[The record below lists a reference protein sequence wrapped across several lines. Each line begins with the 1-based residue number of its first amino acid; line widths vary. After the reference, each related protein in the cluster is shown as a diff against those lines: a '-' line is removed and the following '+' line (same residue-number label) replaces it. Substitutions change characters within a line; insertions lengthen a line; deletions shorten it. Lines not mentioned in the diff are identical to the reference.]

1 MTVHDPDSLDSLAL
15 DPDRGE
21 VILGIVVPGP
31 LKGSRRLADELV
43 KKVNAYLAFLAGG
56 ELEKQHP
63 QTRGLPK
70 TIEIT
75 HQGKPDR
82 SATTILAQVE
92 AQLRAQHVGLRLR
105 ANA

>member
-1 MTVHDPDSLDSLAL
+1 MTVHDPDALDSLSL

-21 VILGIVVPGP
+21 VILGIDIPGA
-31 LKGSRRLADELV
+31 LRGSRQLADALV

-63 QTRGLPK
+63 QTAGLPK
-70 TIEIT
+70 TIEIA

-92 AQLRAQHVGLRLR
+92 AQLRSQNVGLRLR
-105 ANA
+105 SVA